1 MSTAPGNGHGKHE
14 EQQGNS
20 PADIPE
26 SPVYAYNL
34 DETKTP
40 GGIKVRWKIR
50 VVDGPAAARYDTRQ
64 AKAIM
69 EALEWIDKHPHRLD
83 SPQ

>member
-1 MSTAPGNGHGKHE
+1 MSTPSGNGHGKHE
-14 EQQGNS
+14 EQQSNL
-20 PADIPE
+20 PAGIPE

-40 GGIKVRWKIR
+40 GGMKVRWKIR
-50 VVDGPAAARYDTRQ
+50 VVDGPAAARYDARQ

-69 EALEWIDKHPHRLD
+69 EALEWIDTHPRRLER
-83 SPQ
+83 PQ